1 MLDLLTYLMR
11 GGTYGHYWLKQS
23 KETIWWD
30 PSEIPDSLEFND
42 EDTYFGV
49 HPSKLRK
56 GNQRRTTLEDI
67 EAVNCLY
74 ADIDDKDYHGTA
86 IEHIKSLDPRPSV
99 IIGSGSG
106 YHLYWL
112 LDKPLILDS
121 PLKREIA
128 RLLQE
133 RWAPYVGGD
142 AAVHDLARILR
153 LPGTYNYKYDPP
165 RPVTVQY
172 LNLKRTYTF
181 EQLNNYLPQ
190 EDEHR
195 DDDEEIPAPVAPNNL
210 PLQDLVDR
218 AKQAKNGTAFISLWR
233 GQTSAKY
240 SSESEGDLA
249 LCCLLAFWTGGDY
262 DKIDKLFRLSQR
274 FREKWEREDYRRD
287 TILKAL
293 GQVSNYYRDPGDL
306 YLAGAHDEGN
316 AQCVRGKYRN
326 KFLYD
331 RNVGWREYT
340 GTHWG
345 GELAEPHLKLKIIE
359 VLKARQAAAWTH
371 SGDDDDRA
379 KQVSRAAMPSSR
391 NIENTHR
398 ILKDILAVAGS
409 EFDTSPDE
417 LNVKNGV
424 VNLRSGKLRPH
435 HHSQRFTYCLP
446 VAYNSKAN
454 QSVWTD
460 WLLQAVGDSQ
470 EVVDYLKTAV
480 GYSLTGHTREET
492 MFYLWGPTRAGKGI
506 FTETLLA
513 LLGYAPLGVEVN
525 IRMFMVNKG
534 QDVQGFALAGL
545 RAARFLATSETKS
558 RTWMDGSR
566 LKNLTGG
573 NIIRCAH
580 KGKPFFEY
588 LPKFKIWMTSNYPP
602 RLDADDA
609 AAWNRIRVI
618 KFPTSHLQDID
629 KHLKGRMRQPSVL
642 AGVLAWVV
650 EGAMQWYTLPQ
661 TGLKAPQS
669 VTDDTAETREQTDQV
684 AAWLRERLMDT
695 GSNDDKLS
703 YADAYADYQVFCQ
716 ENGEQYRPRKHWK
729 ASLVEKGFNMRGVF
743 AVKRN
748 NGTLST
754 QRGWTGKKL
763 VGGFRVTITG
773 GNNA

>member
-1 MLDLLTYLMR
+1 MHNLLTYLMR
-11 GGTYGHYWLKQS
+11 GGAYGHYWFKQS
-23 KETIWWD
+23 RETYWW
-30 PSEIPDSLEFND
+30 PASEIPDELELD
-42 EDTYFGV
+42 SEDTYFGV
-49 HPSKLRK
+49 HPSILRK
-56 GNQRRTTLEDI
+56 GSYNGTTLEDI
-67 EAVNCLY
+67 AAVNCLY
-74 ADIDDKDYHGTA
+74 ADIDDKDFSGSA
-86 IEHIKSLDPRPSV
+86 VAHIKSLNPRPSV
-99 IIGSGSG
+99 IISSGSG

-112 LDKPLILDS
+112 LKDPLILDS
-121 PLKREIA
+121 DLKREVA
-128 RLLQE
+128 RSLQE
-133 RWAPYVGGD
+133 RWAPFVGGD
-142 AAVHDLARILR
+142 EAVHDLARILR
-153 LPGTYNYKYDPP
+153 LPGTYNHKYDPP
-165 RPVTVQY
+165 RPVTVAY
-172 LNLKRTYTF
+172 LNLERTFTL
-181 EQLNNYLPQ
+181 EELSSYLPP
-190 EDEHR
+190 EDEHSA
-195 DDDEEIPAPVAPNNL
+195 DDDEEEIPVAVAPNSL
-210 PLQDLVDR
+210 PLSELVDR
-218 AKQAKNGTAFISLWR
+218 AKQARNGAAFTSLWR

-240 SSESEGDLA
+240 NSTSEGDLA

-262 DKIDKLFRLSQR
+262 DKIDKLFRMSPR

-316 AQCVRGKYRN
+316 AMCVRSKYRN
-326 KFLYD
+326 QFLYD
-331 RNVGWREYT
+331 RSVGWREYT

-345 GELAEPHLKLKIIE
+345 GELAEPHLKVKIIE
-359 VLKARQAAAWTH
+359 VLKARQVVAWTH
-371 SGDDDDRA
+371 DDDDRA
-379 KQVSRAAMPSSR
+379 KQVNRAAIPSSR
-391 NIENTHR
+391 NIENAHR
-398 ILKDILAVAGS
+398 ILKDMLAVAGS

-424 VNLRSGKLRPH
+424 INLRTGKLHPH
-435 HHSQRFTYCLP
+435 RHTQRFTYCLP
-446 VAYNSKAN
+446 AAYNPRAD
-454 QSVWTD
+454 QSAWTS

-470 EVVDYLKTAV
+470 EVVDYLQVAV

-492 MFYLWGPTRAGKGI
+492 LFYLWGPTRAGKGI

-513 LLGYAPLGVEVN
+513 LLGYAPLGIEVD

-534 QDVQGFALAGL
+534 QDIQGFAMAGL

-602 RLDADDA
+602 RLDSDDD

-618 KFPTSHLQDID
+618 KFPVSHLQDID
-629 KHLKGRMRQPSVL
+629 KHLKGRMRQPDVL

-650 EGAMQWYTLPQ
+650 EGAIKWYTLPQ
-661 TGLKAPQS
+661 AGLKAPQS
-669 VTDDTAETREQTDQV
+669 VTDDTAETRNQTDQV
-684 AAWLRERLMDT
+684 AAWIHERLMDT

-729 ASLVEKGFNMRGVF
+729 ASLIEKGYNMKKMF
-743 AVKRN
+743 AVRRVDGSK
-748 NGTLST
+748 TS
-754 QRGWTGKKL
+754 QRGWSGKKL
-763 VGGFRVTITG
+763 VGGFRITITG
-773 GNNA
+773 GK